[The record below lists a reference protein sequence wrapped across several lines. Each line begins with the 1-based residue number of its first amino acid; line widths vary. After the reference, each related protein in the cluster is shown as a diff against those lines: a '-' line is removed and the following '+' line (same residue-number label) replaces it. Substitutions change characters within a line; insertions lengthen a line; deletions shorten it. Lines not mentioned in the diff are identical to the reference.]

1 MAQTQQ
7 YDCIVCGAH
16 FDSSKALLKH
26 NQEEHLK
33 KATGMEK
40 PRQSS
45 RQSDLP
51 DREPPEN

>member
-16 FDSSKALLKH
+16 FDSSKALLHH
-26 NQEEHLK
+26 NEEQHLK

-40 PRQSS
+40 PRQTNPP
-45 RQSDLP
+45 SDLP
-51 DREPPEN
+51 DRETEQN